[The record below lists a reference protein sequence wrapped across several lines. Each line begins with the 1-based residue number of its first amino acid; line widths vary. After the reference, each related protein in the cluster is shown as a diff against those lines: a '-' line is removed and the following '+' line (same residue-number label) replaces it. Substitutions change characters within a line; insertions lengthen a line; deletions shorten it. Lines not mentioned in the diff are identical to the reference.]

1 MGKSKKKMRE
11 EIKGG
16 TGSREQDED
25 KKTKK
30 NNTPDDTSDEKRNG
44 RQRENTGEYQGE
56 ADRPQTDQEEIAG
69 DNLESIL
76 IEKIREQEDRYLR
89 LAAEFDNYRK
99 RTLREKAE
107 LTKVAGAEIIAG
119 MLPVIDDL
127 DRAVEAMAGTSDL
140 KAMKKGIELIH
151 GKFRDFLSQK
161 GVKEIRAI
169 GSEFDTDYHEAVT
182 KIPAPAKKDRGKI
195 VDVIEKGYLMN
206 DRVIRYAKV
215 VVGE

>member
-1 MGKSKKKMRE
+1 MGKSKKGMRE
-11 EIKGG
+11 EMKGWNG
-16 TGSREQDED
+16 PKEKAED
-25 KKTKK
+25 KKAKN
-30 NNTPDDTSDEKRNG
+30 NNTPDDTSEKKQNG
-44 RQRENTGEYQGE
+44 RQKENAGESE
-56 ADRPQTDQEEIAG
+56 VERSQTEQEEING
-69 DNLESIL
+69 DNLEAIL
-76 IEKIREQEDRYLR
+76 IEKVREQEDRYLR

-107 LTKVAGAEIIAG
+107 LTKLAGAEIIAG

-127 DRAVEAMAGTSDL
+127 DRAVEAMTGTSDL
-140 KAMKKGIELIH
+140 LAMKKGIELIH

-161 GVKEIRAI
+161 GVKEIQAI
-169 GSEFDTDYHEAVT
+169 GSDFDTDYHEAVT

>member
-1 MGKSKKKMRE
+1 MGKSKKGMRE
-11 EIKGG
+11 EMKGWNG
-16 TGSREQDED
+16 PKEKAED
-25 KKTKK
+25 KKAKN
-30 NNTPDDTSDEKRNG
+30 NNTPDDTSEKKQNG
-44 RQRENTGEYQGE
+44 RQKENAGESE
-56 ADRPQTDQEEIAG
+56 VERSQTEQEEING
-69 DNLESIL
+69 DNLEAIL
-76 IEKIREQEDRYLR
+76 IEKVREQEDRYLR

-107 LTKVAGAEIIAG
+107 LTKLAGAEIIAG

-127 DRAVEAMAGTSDL
+127 DRAVEAMTGTSDL
-140 KAMKKGIELIH
+140 LAMKKGIELIH
-151 GKFRDFLSQK
+151 VKFRDFLSQK
-161 GVKEIRAI
+161 GVKEIQAI
-169 GSEFDTDYHEAVT
+169 GSDFDTDYHEAVT